1 MLGRQQY
8 RLETKEEGA
17 TLGSVVKES
26 AAVEETFSTPI
37 IRIPRYVLF

>member
-17 TLGSVVKES
+17 TLGSMVKES
-26 AAVEETFSTPI
+26 AAVEETFSIPI